1 MLPVHISGLR
11 TLFFPRLMQ
20 KHRRSE
26 QHENCGS
33 DSDQADEVLDDVT
46 AGLLTGD
53 SEHDDRAGLQDVVP
67 MIEAGHDR
75 AGGWGRRPGGRMGR
89 GSVGGHQQRSG
100 LAVATTGDDVVI
112 GSTVLVTVLL
122 WVFFASVEDVVGNI
136 GIVGLLPILVFGAL
150 GYLERADFNALSW
163 DTLMLMGGG
172 LSLGTAVESSGLLL
186 TVGNAMA
193 AFTSTASVFV
203 VLLCFTSLVAAVA
216 TVISS
221 TVAAALLLP
230 IVATVG
236 MGIGH
241 AKMLVILCAMMT
253 SGAMGLPVS
262 SFPNANAKAQGTP
275 AGVSLLKGV
284 DFLKTGVPMT
294 VVVLAVILS
303 LGFGLCHVYGD

>member
-150 GYLERADFNALSW
+150 GYVVVPCAWCCVQWSRCSCHHFDSP
-163 DTLMLMGGG
+163 GI
-172 LSLGTAVESSGLLL
+172 
-186 TVGNAMA
+186 A
-193 AFTSTASVFV
+193 AIV
-203 VLLCFTSLVAAVA
+203 AVA
-216 TVISS
+216 REIS
-221 TVAAALLLP
+221 L
-230 IVATVG
+230 
-236 MGIGH
+236 
-241 AKMLVILCAMMT
+241 
-253 SGAMGLPVS
+253 
-262 SFPNANAKAQGTP
+262 
-275 AGVSLLKGV
+275 
-284 DFLKTGVPMT
+284 
-294 VVVLAVILS
+294 
-303 LGFGLCHVYGD
+303 

>member
-1 MLPVHISGLR
+1 MEFSFVYVSGDICLSYHVVLCHTATLSKHYSAPTASTTHISCRKL
-11 TLFFPRLMQ
+11 P
-20 KHRRSE
+20 
-26 QHENCGS
+26 CG
-33 DSDQADEVLDDVT
+33 DV
-46 AGLLTGD
+46 
-53 SEHDDRAGLQDVVP
+53 SH
-67 MIEAGHDR
+67 
-75 AGGWGRRPGGRMGR
+75 
-89 GSVGGHQQRSG
+89 S
-100 LAVATTGDDVVI
+100 
-112 GSTVLVTVLL
+112 
-122 WVFFASVEDVVGNI
+122 
-136 GIVGLLPILVFGAL
+136 
-150 GYLERADFNALSW
+150 YLERADFNALSW